1 MLCVVMV
8 CVVMLNVIVP
18 VSYKNKKFIETTT
31 GVSQE
36 GQAAETHER
45 GSHKDQRAEPQ
56 PSRGTNII
64 KLFTVVIN

>member
-1 MLCVVMV
+1 MLCVVIV
-8 CVVMLNVIVP
+8 CVIMLNVVVP
-18 VSYKNKKFIETTT
+18 VSYKNKRFIETTT

-45 GSHKDQRAEPQ
+45 GSHKDGRAEPQ
-56 PSRGTNII
+56 PSRGTNVI

>member
-8 CVVMLNVIVP
+8 CVIMLNVVVP
-18 VSYKNKKFIETTT
+18 VSYTNKKLIETTT

-45 GSHKDQRAEPQ
+45 GSHEDRRAEPNL
-56 PSRGTNII
+56 PKGPM
-64 KLFTVVIN
+64 L

>member
-8 CVVMLNVIVP
+8 CVIMLIVVVL
-18 VSYKNKKFIETTT
+18 VSYMNKKFIETTT

-45 GSHKDQRAEPQ
+45 GSHKDRRAEPQ

>member
-8 CVVMLNVIVP
+8 CVIMLNVVVP
-18 VSYKNKKFIETTT
+18 VSYTNKKFIETTT

-45 GSHKDQRAEPQ
+45 GSHKDRRAEPNLSEG
-56 PSRGTNII
+56 PM
-64 KLFTVVIN
+64 L